1 MYKIITI
8 LSGFLLFTFL
18 SLPVQAAE
26 NRMISD
32 GYTPDGIYYT
42 VYELE
47 PESNSTFA
55 IGDTIYVYREFHYTG
70 IITPPSPVTWT
81 EIHNGITYTGS
92 LKLYNVT
99 FKDNKT
105 IACYKGTLVAIE

>member
-1 MYKIITI
+1 MNKIITI

-26 NRMISD
+26 DNLISG
-32 GYTPDGIYYT
+32 GYTPEGIYYT

-47 PESNSTFA
+47 PESNSTFS

-92 LKLYNVT
+92 LKLYSVDFENNT
-99 FKDNKT
+99 T